1 LFFNKETFRQ
11 VRNVSFVFNT
21 IKRIEIM
28 AEINFVTK
36 EGLEKLQTEL
46 TDLKYVQR
54 PFITKQIAD
63 ARDKGDL
70 SENAEYH
77 AAKEDQG
84 LLEAKISKMEDL
96 IAKSR
101 IIDESKLNNTQVMM
115 LTKVRVLN
123 QNTKKEIWYMLV
135 NEKEADLKTGKIS
148 FKSPIGLGLMNKKVG
163 DICEVVVPAGTIKM
177 EILEITL

>member
-1 LFFNKETFRQ
+1 
-11 VRNVSFVFNT
+11 
-21 IKRIEIM
+21 M
-28 AEINFVTK
+28 ADINYVTK
-36 EGLEKLQTEL
+36 EGLEKLQAEL
-46 TDLKYVQR
+46 YDLKYVQR
-54 PFITKQIAD
+54 PFISKQIAD

-84 LLEAKISKMEDL
+84 LLEAKIAKLETL
-96 IAKSR
+96 ITKTR
-101 IIDESKLNNTQVMM
+101 VIDESKLSTDQVMM
-115 LTKVRVLN
+115 LTHVRVLN
-123 QNTKKEIWYMLV
+123 HNTQKEIWYTLV

-163 DICEVVVPAGTIKM
+163 DVCEVSVPAGKIKL

>member
-1 LFFNKETFRQ
+1 
-11 VRNVSFVFNT
+11 
-21 IKRIEIM
+21 M
-28 AEINFVTK
+28 DEINHVTK
-36 EGLEKLQTEL
+36 AGLEKLQTEL
-46 TDLKYVQR
+46 YDLKYVQR

-84 LLEAKISKMEDL
+84 LIEAKISKLNNL
-96 IAKSR
+96 ITMSR
-101 IIDESKLNNTQVMM
+101 IIDESKLNTKQVMM

-123 QNTKKEIWYMLV
+123 LNTKKEIIYMLV

-148 FKSPIGLGLMNKKVG
+148 FKSPIGIGLMNRKVG
-163 DICEVVVPAGTIKM
+163 DISEVTIPAGKIKF

>member
-1 LFFNKETFRQ
+1 ME
-11 VRNVSFVFNT
+11 
-21 IKRIEIM
+21 
-28 AEINFVTK
+28 EINYVTK
-36 EGLEKLQTEL
+36 EGLEKLQAEL
-46 TDLKYVQR
+46 YDLKYVQR

-84 LLEAKISKMEDL
+84 LMEAKIVKLNNL
-96 IAKSR
+96 ITMSR
-101 IIDESKLNNTQVMM
+101 VIDESKLNTNQVMM

-123 QNTKKEIWYMLV
+123 HNSKKEILYMLV
-135 NEKEADLKTGKIS
+135 NEKEADIKTGRIS
-148 FKSPIGLGLMNKKVG
+148 FKSPIGIGLMNKKIG
-163 DICEVVVPAGTIKM
+163 DIVEVTVPAGKIKL

>member
-1 LFFNKETFRQ
+1 
-11 VRNVSFVFNT
+11 
-21 IKRIEIM
+21 M
-28 AEINFVTK
+28 AEINYLTQ
-36 EGLEKLQTEL
+36 EGLEKMKAEL
-46 TDLKYVQR
+46 YDLKYVQR
-54 PFITKQIAD
+54 PFLSKQIAD

-84 LLEAKISKMEDL
+84 LLEAKISKMENL
-96 IAKSR
+96 LSISR
-101 IIDESKLNNTQVMM
+101 IIDESKLSTDKVMM

-123 QNTKKEIWYMLV
+123 HNSKKEIWYTLV

-148 FKSPIGLGLMNKKVG
+148 FKSPIGIGLMNKKIG
-163 DICEVVVPAGTIKM
+163 DISEVVVPAGTIKL

>member
-1 LFFNKETFRQ
+1 
-11 VRNVSFVFNT
+11 
-21 IKRIEIM
+21 M
-28 AEINFVTK
+28 ADINFVTK
-36 EGLEKLQTEL
+36 EGLEKLKAEL
-46 TDLKYVQR
+46 HDLKKVQR

-84 LLEAKISKMEDL
+84 LLEAKISKMENL
-96 IAKSR
+96 VSVSR
-101 IIDESKLNNTQVMM
+101 IIDETKLNNSKVMM

-123 QNTKKEIWYMLV
+123 HNSKKEIWYMLV
-135 NEKEADLKTGKIS
+135 NEKEADLKSGKIS

-163 DICEVVVPAGTIKM
+163 DFCEVVVPAGQIKF

>member
-1 LFFNKETFRQ
+1 MEEFNY
-11 VRNVSFVFNT
+11 
-21 IKRIEIM
+21 
-28 AEINFVTK
+28 VTK
-36 EGLEKLQTEL
+36 EGLEKLQAEL
-46 TDLKYVQR
+46 NDLKFVQR
-54 PFITKQIAD
+54 PFITRQIAD

-84 LLEAKISKMEDL
+84 IIETKIVKLNNL
-96 IAKSR
+96 ITMSR
-101 IIDESKLNNTQVMM
+101 IIDESKLSTKQVMM
-115 LTKVRVLN
+115 LTKVRLLN
-123 QNTKKEIWYMLV
+123 HNINKEILYMLV

-163 DICEVVVPAGTIKM
+163 DIVEVTVPAGKIKL

>member
-1 LFFNKETFRQ
+1 MEEFNY
-11 VRNVSFVFNT
+11 
-21 IKRIEIM
+21 
-28 AEINFVTK
+28 VTK
-36 EGLEKLQTEL
+36 EGLEKLQAEL
-46 TDLKYVQR
+46 YELKYVQR

-84 LLEAKISKMEDL
+84 IIETKIVKLNNL
-96 IAKSR
+96 ITMSR
-101 IIDESKLNNTQVMM
+101 IIDESKLSTKQVMM
-115 LTKVRVLN
+115 LTKVRLLN
-123 QNTKKEIWYMLV
+123 HNINKEILYMLV

-163 DICEVVVPAGTIKM
+163 DIVEVTVPAGKIKF
-177 EILEITL
+177 EILEISL

>member
-1 LFFNKETFRQ
+1 M
-11 VRNVSFVFNT
+11 SD
-21 IKRIEIM
+21 
-28 AEINFVTK
+28 INYLTK
-36 EGLEKLQTEL
+36 EGLEKLQAEL

-84 LLEAKISKMEDL
+84 LLEAKIAKMEDL
-96 IAKSR
+96 LSKSR
-101 IIDESKLNNTQVMM
+101 IIDESKLNTKQVMM
-115 LTKVRVLN
+115 LTRVRVLN
-123 QNTKKEIWYMLV
+123 HSSKKEIWYMLV
-135 NEKEADLKTGKIS
+135 NEKEADIKTGKIS
-148 FKSPIGLGLMNKKVG
+148 FKSPIGIGLLNKKVG
-163 DICEVVVPAGTIKM
+163 DICEVTVPAGNIKL

>member
-1 LFFNKETFRQ
+1 
-11 VRNVSFVFNT
+11 
-21 IKRIEIM
+21 M
-28 AEINFVTK
+28 ADINFVTK
-36 EGLEKLQTEL
+36 EGLEKLQAEL
-46 TDLKYVQR
+46 YDLKYVQR
-54 PFITKQIAD
+54 PFISKQIAD

-84 LLEAKISKMEDL
+84 LMEAKIAKMEDL
-96 IAKSR
+96 ISKSR
-101 IIDESKLNNTQVMM
+101 IIDESKLNTSMVMM
-115 LTKVRVLN
+115 LTRVRVLN
-123 QNTKKEIWYMLV
+123 HNSKKEIWYTLV

-163 DICEVVVPAGTIKM
+163 DIAEVVVPAGKIKL